1 MPNSSFA
8 IVPVPQPIAGSDDEL
23 VMDMLATG
31 RGTIYSF
38 QGMRRKLGLHQ
49 EKLTRILKRLED
61 DNLVMK
67 TVEGYTELRSP
78 GRKGPRHDIV
88 YGEPVI
94 RGHLPTGTN
103 LDMIMSRLK
112 GRWFKNFRW
121 LGYTSNDREQSMYWI
136 TEDGRSQVR
145 VELTPLEVRVWAENA
160 TGTKEVSSPVPAAY
174 ELFDRISHVLP
185 GPGENS

>member
-1 MPNSSFA
+1 MPSSGFD
-8 IVPVPQPIAGSDDEL
+8 VTPVSQPIAGSDDEL
-23 VMDMLATG
+23 VMDMLSAG
-31 RGTIYSF
+31 QGTIYSF

-67 TVEGYTELRSP
+67 TNEGYTGLRSFS
-78 GRKGPRHDIV
+78 RKTARHDIV

-103 LDMIMSRLK
+103 LEVIMSRLK

-145 VELTPLEVRVWAENA
+145 VQLTPLEILVWSENA
-160 TGTKEVSSPVPAAY
+160 TGSKGISSPLPAAY
-174 ELFDRISHVLP
+174 ELFDRISHLLP
-185 GPGENS
+185 ESGGNS

>member
-1 MPNSSFA
+1 DPWN
-8 IVPVPQPIAGSDDEL
+8 II
-23 VMDMLATG
+23 
-31 RGTIYSF
+31 SF
-38 QGMRRKLGLHQ
+38 QWKRRQLGMRQK
-49 EKLTRILKRLED
+49 KLTRSIKRIQD
-61 DNLVMK
+61 HNLLMN
-67 TVEGYTELRSP
+67 TLEGYTELRSS
-78 GRKGPRHDIV
+78 GRKVPIHDIV

-121 LGYTSNDREQSMYWI
+121 LGYTSNDRVQSMYWI

-145 VELTPLEVRVWAENA
+145 VELTALEVRVWAENA

-174 ELFDRISHVLP
+174 ELFDRISNVLP
-185 GPGENS
+185 

>member
-1 MPNSSFA
+1 
-8 IVPVPQPIAGSDDEL
+8 
-23 VMDMLATG
+23 MDMLSS
-31 RGTIYSF
+31 RHGTVYSF

-67 TVEGYTELRSP
+67 TDEGYTGLRISTHP
-78 GRKGPRHDIV
+78 TQPDIL

-94 RGHLPTGTN
+94 RGHLPPGTN
-103 LDMIMSRLK
+103 FDAVMSRLK

-121 LGYTSNDREQSMYWI
+121 LGYTSNDREQSMFWI
-136 TEDGRSQVR
+136 TEDGNYQVR
-145 VELTPLEVRVWAENA
+145 VELTPMEVLVWAEN
-160 TGTKEVSSPVPAAY
+160 TPGVKRVVSSPVPAAY
-174 ELFDRISHVLP
+174 ELFDRISHLLP

>member
-1 MPNSSFA
+1 MPNSGFDV
-8 IVPVPQPIAGSDDEL
+8 IPVSQPIAGSDDEL
-23 VMDMLATG
+23 VMDMLSTG
-31 RGTIYSF
+31 RGTIYRF
-38 QGMRRKLGLHQ
+38 QGRRLKVCLHQ

-78 GRKGPRHDIV
+78 GRKGPTHDIV

-112 GRWFKNFRW
+112 ERWFRTFGSLR
-121 LGYTSNDREQSMYWI
+121 YTTQR
-136 TEDGRSQVR
+136 R
-145 VELTPLEVRVWAENA
+145 
-160 TGTKEVSSPVPAAY
+160 
-174 ELFDRISHVLP
+174 
-185 GPGENS
+185 

>member
-78 GRKGPRHDIV
+78 GRKAPRHDIV
-88 YGEPVI
+88 YGEVVI
-94 RGHLPTGTN
+94 RGQLPTGTN
-103 LDMIMSRLK
+103 LDMIISRLK
-112 GRWFKNFRW
+112 GSRVNNLRWW
-121 LGYTSNDREQSMYWI
+121 GYTS
-136 TEDGRSQVR
+136 
-145 VELTPLEVRVWAENA
+145 
-160 TGTKEVSSPVPAAY
+160 Y
-174 ELFDRISHVLP
+174 EWK
-185 GPGENS
+185 